1 MPVKLKDFTSKFGNL
16 FDKKKYITVV
26 LILGICGI
34 AILTFSDVFS
44 LPQKNKSSSTE
55 SLTLDQ
61 YVENLEKKTKKII
74 SDVEGAGKCKIMIT
88 ANASSKKEFA
98 TDEAITQDSQRR
110 DQEATVKNDVEKE
123 IVMVEDQN
131 GNKTAL
137 VKSVFEPE
145 IRGVLVLCE
154 GADDKNVVENVTNAV
169 KILLG
174 VSANKIS
181 VLKMK

>member
-1 MPVKLKDFTSKFGNL
+1 
-16 FDKKKYITVV
+16 
-26 LILGICGI
+26 
-34 AILTFSDVFS
+34 
-44 LPQKNKSSSTE
+44 
-55 SLTLDQ
+55 
-61 YVENLEKKTKKII
+61 
-74 SDVEGAGKCKIMIT
+74 
-88 ANASSKKEFA
+88 
-98 TDEAITQDSQRR
+98 
-110 DQEATVKNDVEKE
+110 
-123 IVMVEDQN
+123 MVEDQN